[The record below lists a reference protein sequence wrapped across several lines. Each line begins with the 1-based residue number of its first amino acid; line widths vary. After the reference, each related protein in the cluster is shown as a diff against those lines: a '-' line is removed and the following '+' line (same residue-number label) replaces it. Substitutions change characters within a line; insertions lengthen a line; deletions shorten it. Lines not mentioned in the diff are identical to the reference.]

1 LGTMRKWIAV
11 GLLFIGF
18 AAGAAEVELLFFHIA
33 GCTQCAPMKE
43 FLDELTARY
52 PELRVISYEVALS
65 PKNWRLMMRL
75 ADAYGLEDV
84 EVPVVFVG
92 DLGVA
97 GPGRA
102 NELLIEEEVQR
113 CIAAGC
119 PSPLERLGRGRWIPA
134 LNPLETV
141 AIILFAAWVLYLLT
155 GR

>member
-1 LGTMRKWIAV
+1 MRKWIAV
-11 GLLFIGF
+11 GLLVIGF
-18 AAGAAEVELLFFHIA
+18 AAGVAAAEVELLFFYIT
-33 GCTQCAPMKE
+33 GCSQCAPMKG
-43 FLDELTARY
+43 FLDELAARY
-52 PELRVISYEVALS
+52 PELRVVSYEVALS

-75 ADAYGLEDV
+75 ADAYGLGDV

-113 CIAAGC
+113 CLVAEC
-119 PSPLERLGRGRWIPA
+119 PSPLERLGRGKWIPV

-155 GR
+155 AR